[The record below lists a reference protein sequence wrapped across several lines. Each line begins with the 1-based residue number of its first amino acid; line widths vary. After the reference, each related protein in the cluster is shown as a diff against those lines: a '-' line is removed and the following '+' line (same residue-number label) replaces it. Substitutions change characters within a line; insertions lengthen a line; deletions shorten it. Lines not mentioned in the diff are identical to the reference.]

1 MMGEIRTAVY
11 GTPTVLRRDILRY
24 AGAGVSDVGMD
35 TLLGECEACLSGVLS
50 YRVAY
55 AEFPVLE
62 TDEGLDLGFAET
74 RSRDLS
80 RALLGCERI
89 LLFGATVGVG
99 LDRLLSRYAALSP
112 ARALILDAMGTAH
125 VEALCD
131 TFCAEMAQRYAH
143 EGCVLRPR
151 FSPGYGDLPLALQK
165 EVLAALDL
173 PRKIGVTLNESLLM
187 TPAKSVTAIVGIIK
201 AKETV

>member
-1 MMGEIRTAVY
+1 MMGEVRTAVY
-11 GTPTVLRRDILRY
+11 GVPAVSHREILRY
-24 AGAGVSDVGMD
+24 AGVGVADSDMD
-35 TLLGECEACLSGVLS
+35 AQLRACEACLSGVLS

-55 AEFPVLE
+55 AEFSLSR
-62 TDEGLDLGFAET
+62 TDAGLDLGFALT
-74 RSRDLS
+74 HSRDLS

-131 TFCAEMAQRYAH
+131 TFCAEMAQRYAQ
-143 EGCVLRPR
+143 EGCVLRSR

-165 EVLAALDL
+165 EVFSALDL
-173 PRKIGVTLNESLLM
+173 SRRIGITLNESLLM
-187 TPAKSVTAIVGIIK
+187 TPAKSVTAIVGIAK
-201 AKETV
+201 AKEIL